1 MLILS
6 EQHLIHVIRKIIV
19 EGGEEP
25 VDLDLTG
32 EEEPVDLDLTGEEEP
47 VDLDLTGEEEP
58 VESYNQKVRVKNTH
72 KVSEFLLD
80 TLNRN
85 SAEFFNIFKEYVS
98 YLTKYERGNILDSS
112 TKLFKILKSDDFKT
126 QLGYSKTD
134 NYKDLC
140 NMMLKN
146 KNWTLFVNWFLTKS
160 KNKRT
165 LTLDTIK
172 IPNKNK
178 KEITSFP

>member
-6 EQHLIHVIRKIIV
+6 ENHLIHVIRKIIA
-19 EGGEEP
+19 EGGSTGS
-25 VDLDLTG
+25 VDNIDLNDEKKTRI
-32 EEEPVDLDLTGEEEP
+32 D
-47 VDLDLTGEEEP
+47 
-58 VESYNQKVRVKNTH
+58 NKKIKIQNTH
-72 KVSEFLLD
+72 KMSEFLLD

-85 SAEFFNIFKEYVS
+85 SAEFSKIFKQYVS
-98 YLTKYERGNILDSS
+98 YLTKYERGNILNGVDDLL
-112 TKLFKILKSDDFKT
+112 KVLKSDDFKT
-126 QLGYSKTD
+126 QLSYSKVD

-140 NMMLKN
+140 NIMLQN
-146 KNWTLFVNWFLTKS
+146 KNWSIFVNWFLTKS